1 MPRIELAR
9 GLLDPGLF
17 SDNAP
22 ALWSFYEEAVGLP
35 RLESLRHSPT
45 YQEVFFTL
53 PPGKLKVQSFDV
65 AMPGRAVTGYKGLV
79 IARDGLA
86 GVRTLRD
93 PDGLSVTLV
102 PRGERGVTSAGVV
115 VGVRDVEAQ
124 ERFLIE
130 GLGARREA
138 GGLRVG
144 ETQLFVEEDPHAA
157 PATPT
162 CRRGFVYLTLIVHDA
177 RAAHAAL
184 LAAGATHSARVLR
197 LMDRCLFSWVRDPGG
212 NWIEVIQYAELSGP
226 LPECERLADHWAE
239 VEAWRDHGTP
249 Y

>member
-1 MPRIELAR
+1 MPRFELAR

-17 SDNAP
+17 SDAAP
-22 ALWSFYEEAVGLP
+22 KMWSFYEDVVGLP
-35 RLESLRHSPT
+35 RIESLRHSPT
-45 YQEVFFTL
+45 YQEVFFAL
-53 PPGKLKVQSFDV
+53 PPGKLKVQSFDTP
-65 AMPGRAVTGYKGLV
+65 MGPAVTGYKELR

-86 GVRTLRD
+86 AAKTLRD
-93 PDGLSVTLV
+93 PDGLVVTLV
-102 PRGERGVTSAGVV
+102 PKGERGITSAGIV
-115 VGVRDVEAQ
+115 VGVRDVDAQ

-130 GLGARREA
+130 GLGARPHA

-144 ETQLFVEEDPHAA
+144 DTQLFVEEDPNAR

-162 CRRGFVYLTLIVHDA
+162 CRRGFVYITLITHDC

-184 LAAGATHSARVLR
+184 VAAGGEHSARVLR
-197 LMDRCLFSWVRDPGG
+197 LMDRCLFSWVRDPAG
-212 NWIEVIQYAELSGP
+212 NWIEIIQYAELSGP
-226 LPECERLADHWAE
+226 LPEVERLADHWAE